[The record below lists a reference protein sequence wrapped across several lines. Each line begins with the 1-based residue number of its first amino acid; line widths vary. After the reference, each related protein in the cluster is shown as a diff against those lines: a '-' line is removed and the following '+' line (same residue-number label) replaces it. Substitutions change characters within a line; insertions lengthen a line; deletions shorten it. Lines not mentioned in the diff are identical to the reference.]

1 MGPPSQL
8 AIATGVVN
16 RLVKEE
22 KSYHKEA
29 EQQRGRITKLEQ
41 GDTSD
46 ENHDFTLRQ
55 EVGFSIVCTPFW
67 SIELAYNSLS

>member
-22 KSYHKEA
+22 KSYHEEA
-29 EQQRGRITKLEQ
+29 EQQKGRITKLEQ
-41 GDTSD
+41 GDSSD

-55 EVGFSIVCTPFW
+55 EVRFATV
-67 SIELAYNSLS
+67 